1 MQILAKYGSTSSG
14 ERTSVFGGLLRDEV
28 RALILSFSSEI
39 FSTLLLGLDFKHCCM
54 M

>member
-28 RALILSFSSEI
+28 RALIFPSALKYFQ
-39 FSTLLLGLDFKHCCM
+39 HCSWGWILNIVV
-54 M
+54 